1 MPLWIWNM
9 VSHGVEIDPWPRV
22 GIVLLGMLYC
32 VIASVMDRWLY
43 KGISRIDV
51 ATMPVS
57 EVCRLAFYY
66 RKKHFQFMAIL
77 IPLAV
82 IFITCLGLVLP
93 FDKWFYIRYVGGRI
107 GWSAHRVAAVPDFHV
122 GISRNHK

>member
-1 MPLWIWNM
+1 MA
-9 VSHGVEIDPWPRV
+9 PRRNSSV
-22 GIVLLGMLYC
+22 RMLYC

-93 FDKWFYIRYVGGRI
+93 FDKWFYIRYVGED
-107 GWSAHRVAAVPDFHV
+107 WLECS
-122 GISRNHK
+122 